1 MHDAVRHNACL
12 MCCVPVPIPPFWS
25 LAMSKFD
32 LRDISQRLTA
42 SRDVEAVVFEFL
54 GYLQTVRPDWRASL
68 SFYEIS
74 RDALVNVCT
83 RQGNRL
89 VRRDLVVQVDQLPPR
104 LVRKFFHPSAF
115 FNTPDR
121 RTSLLTHLFQ
131 TSPSYEPDP
140 NEAPA
145 LQPLS
150 PAPSWGS
157 CLCMPLAD
165 REDLIALLM
174 ITCDKRGAFPSK
186 VVGEIIPLKSL
197 AALALAQQFYRANAM
212 PRVAED
218 APLRTGAEFQDRIR
232 RLEAERADLTADPE
246 VRTERMAA
254 LTNEMTS
261 LDDPSASSRLEV
273 ERMKGQLALLEK
285 QSAQA
290 SQQLNDAY
298 GQLTTIQSRAS
309 ELQRTVAFMREVFQ
323 VLSQEHE
330 PELFARTMVAWFSEH
345 FGVERCSLMVLDDSR
360 ETLRI
365 RAQRGIKPEL
375 VSQVRVRIGQGI
387 AGWVAHNRKPLF
399 VRVKRDA
406 GNLQH
411 TNQDVYNSDSFI
423 CVPLVH
429 NDRLVGVLNLS
440 NKTGGEPF
448 DELDLDRAVMA
459 ASVIAISLG
468 GQETARQ
475 TASWS

>member
-1 MHDAVRHNACL
+1 
-12 MCCVPVPIPPFWS
+12 
-25 LAMSKFD
+25 MSKFD

-89 VRRDLVVQVDQLPPR
+89 ARRDLVVSVDRLPPR

-115 FNTPDR
+115 FNTQDR

-140 NEAPA
+140 SEAAA

-150 PAPSWGS
+150 PVPSWAS
-157 CLCMPLAD
+157 CVCMPLAD
-165 REDLIALLM
+165 HEDLIALLV
-174 ITCDKRGAFPSK
+174 ITSDKKGAFPSK

-197 AALALAQQFYRANAM
+197 AALALAQQLYRANINA
-212 PRVAED
+212 PRIDDTPA
-218 APLRTGAEFQDRIR
+218 AAGADFHERIR
-232 RLEAERADLTADPE
+232 LLDAQTRNLAAENREKSERLL
-246 VRTERMAA
+246 A
-254 LTNEMTS
+254 LTQELES
-261 LDDPSASSRLEV
+261 LDKHSSTYRQELERV
-273 ERMKGQLALLEK
+273 KGQLVALEQ

-290 SQQLNDAY
+290 HQQLNDAY
-298 GQLTTIQSRAS
+298 GQLSGAQTRSG
-309 ELQRTVAFMREVFQ
+309 ELQRTVSFMRDVFQ

-330 PELFARTMVAWFSEH
+330 PEEFSRTLVSWFSEH

-365 RAQRGIKPEL
+365 RAQRGIDPAL
-375 VSQVRVRIGQGI
+375 VGQVKVRVGQGI

-406 GNLQH
+406 GPVQH
-411 TNQDVYNSDSFI
+411 THQDAYNSDSFI

-440 NKTGGEPF
+440 NKTGGQPF
-448 DELDLDRAVMA
+448 DELDLDRAVLA
-459 ASVIAISLG
+459 GSVIAISLG
-468 GQETARQ
+468 GHETARHA
-475 TASWS
+475 ASWS

>member
-1 MHDAVRHNACL
+1 MHDATRHNACL
-12 MCCVPVPIPPFWS
+12 INSVPVPISPFWS
-25 LAMSKFD
+25 HAMSKFD

-54 GYLQTVRPDWRASL
+54 GYLQTVRPDWSASL

-89 VRRDLVVQVDQLPPR
+89 VRRDLVIQVDQLPPR

-140 NEAPA
+140 SEAGA

-150 PAPSWGS
+150 PTPSWGS

-165 REDLIALLM
+165 REDLIALLV
-174 ITCDKRGAFPSK
+174 ITSDKRGAFPSK

-197 AALALAQQFYRANAM
+197 AAMALAQQFYRASA
-212 PRVAED
+212 AQ
-218 APLRTGAEFQDRIR
+218 RTGDESAIRIGADFQDRIR
-232 RLEAERADLTADPE
+232 RLDAERANESADPE
-246 VRTERMAA
+246 IRTERLTA
-254 LTNEMTS
+254 LTSDLGS
-261 LDDPSASSRLEV
+261 LETQAGSPRLEL
-273 ERMKGQLALLEK
+273 ERVKGQLAQLEK
-285 QSAQA
+285 QSSQA

-298 GQLTTIQSRAS
+298 GQLTTVQTRAS

-330 PELFARTMVAWFSEH
+330 AELFAKTMVAWFSEH

-360 ETLRI
+360 EILRI

-375 VSQVRVRIGQGI
+375 VSQVRVRVGQGI

-411 TNQDVYNSDSFI
+411 TNQDAYNSDSFI

-440 NKTGGEPF
+440 NKTAGEPF

-468 GQETARQ
+468 GQETARHSH
-475 TASWS
+475 SWS

>member
-1 MHDAVRHNACL
+1 
-12 MCCVPVPIPPFWS
+12 
-25 LAMSKFD
+25 MSKFD

-54 GYLQTVRPDWRASL
+54 GYLQTVRPDWSASL
-68 SFYEIS
+68 AFYEIS

-89 VRRDLVVQVDQLPPR
+89 VRRDLVIQVDQLPPR

-140 NEAPA
+140 SEAAA

-150 PAPSWGS
+150 PTPSWGS

-165 REDLIALLM
+165 REDLIALLV
-174 ITCDKRGAFPSK
+174 ITSDRRGAFPSK

-197 AALALAQQFYRANAM
+197 AALALAQQFYRASAAQ
-212 PRVAED
+212 RTSED
-218 APLRTGAEFQDRIR
+218 SALRTGADFQDRIR
-232 RLEAERADLTADPE
+232 RLDAERADTASDPQG
-246 VRTERMAA
+246 RSERLSA
-254 LTNEMTS
+254 LTHDLVS
-261 LDDPSASSRLEV
+261 LDEQASARLEL
-273 ERMKGQLALLEK
+273 ERVKGQLALLEK

-290 SQQLNDAY
+290 NQQLNDAY
-298 GQLTTIQSRAS
+298 GQLTTAQTRAS

-330 PELFARTMVAWFSEH
+330 PELFAKTMVAWFSEH

-375 VSQVRVRIGQGI
+375 VGQVRVRVGQGI

-411 TNQDVYNSDSFI
+411 TNQDAYNSDSFI

-440 NKTGGEPF
+440 NKTAGEPF

-468 GQETARQ
+468 GQETARH
-475 TASWS
+475 THSWS

>member
-1 MHDAVRHNACL
+1 
-12 MCCVPVPIPPFWS
+12 
-25 LAMSKFD
+25 MSKFD

-140 NEAPA
+140 SESGA

-150 PAPSWGS
+150 PAASWGS

-197 AALALAQQFYRANAM
+197 AALALAQQFYRASTS
-212 PRVAED
+212 PRAAED
-218 APLRTGAEFQDRIR
+218 SPLRTGAEFQDRIR
-232 RLEAERADLTADPE
+232 RLDVERADLTTDPQI
-246 VRTERMAA
+246 RTERMAA
-254 LTNEMTS
+254 LTDELAS
-261 LDDPSASSRLEV
+261 LDEGASSSRLEL
-273 ERMKGQLALLEK
+273 ERVKGQLALLER

-290 SQQLNDAY
+290 TQQLNDAY
-298 GQLTTIQSRAS
+298 GQLTTAQSRAS

-330 PELFARTMVAWFSEH
+330 PELFAKTMVAWFSEH
-345 FGVERCSLMVLDDSR
+345 FAVERCSLMLLDDSR

-365 RAQRGIKPEL
+365 RAQRGLKTEL
-375 VSQVRVRIGQGI
+375 VGQVRVRVGQGI

-411 TNQDVYNSDSFI
+411 TNQDAYNSDSFI

-429 NDRLVGVLNLS
+429 NDRLVGVMNLS
-440 NKTGGEPF
+440 NKTGGEAF
-448 DELDLDRAVMA
+448 DELDLDRAMMA

-468 GQETARQ
+468 GHETARRAA
-475 TASWS
+475 TWS